1 MTLLV
6 VPKSIPIAYVAIC
19 GSFRS
24 SGNDSDRHV
33 DSAYHMRS
41 FLLRSRLRQPTA
53 TSPASAAGS
62 HACGEPSDDGT
73 AWIWSTGHGVRKQA
87 ATTVYPPVC
96 SRGNCVK
103 RLLHL
108 DFSRGNDTRRFLLAA
123 PCRQLA
129 LHGLPAVMH

>member
-41 FLLRSRLRQPTA
+41 FLLRSRLRQPTV
-53 TSPASAAGS
+53 TSPAVPREVTPVESPLTTEQPGSGLRVMAHGSRQRLPFILLCAQGDITSNAYCTSTSAGAMTRAASSWPLHAGS
-62 HACGEPSDDGT
+62 SHCMACQP
-73 AWIWSTGHGVRKQA
+73 
-87 ATTVYPPVC
+87 
-96 SRGNCVK
+96 
-103 RLLHL
+103 
-108 DFSRGNDTRRFLLAA
+108 
-123 PCRQLA
+123 
-129 LHGLPAVMH
+129 

>member
-6 VPKSIPIAYVAIC
+6 VPKSIPIAYVAIRE
-19 GSFRS
+19 SFRAS
-24 SGNDSDRHV
+24 VNDSDMHL
-33 DSAYHMRS
+33 DLPYQMQSS
-41 FLLRSRLRQPTA
+41 LLRSRLRQPTS
-53 TSPASAAGS
+53 TSPASTAGS
-62 HACGEPSDDGT
+62 HACGEPSDDGMVL
-73 AWIWSTGHGVRKQA
+73 IWFTSHRARKQE

-96 SRGNCVK
+96 FRGSCVE